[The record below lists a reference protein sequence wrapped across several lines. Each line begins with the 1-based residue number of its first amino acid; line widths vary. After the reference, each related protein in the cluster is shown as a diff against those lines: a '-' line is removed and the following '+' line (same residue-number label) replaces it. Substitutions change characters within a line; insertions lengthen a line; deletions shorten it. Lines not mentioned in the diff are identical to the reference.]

1 MPANAA
7 HLTAPL
13 LIVSGTDDRT
23 QRGVGSI
30 FARAPH
36 DLRNAH
42 VTVPSDH
49 KGTPDASTA
58 AVVAWLKSL
67 NR

>member
-13 LIVSGTDDRT
+13 LIVSGSDDRT
-23 QRGVGSI
+23 QRGIGAI

-36 DLRNAH
+36 DPAM
-42 VTVPSDH
+42 PM
-49 KGTPDASTA
+49 
-58 AVVAWLKSL
+58 
-67 NR
+67 